1 VSNQRLDHLLS
12 VTDLRATAPDDA
24 ALRAALPRLTQDD
37 ADGPVQAVAGIIDD
51 VAHRG
56 AAAVQELTERF
67 DGVRP
72 EHLRVPAEAL
82 RAALEGLDP
91 RIRAALEASIERAR
105 AFAADQRP
113 QDTTT
118 TYGDDA
124 SVTLRWVPVNRVGLY
139 VPGGLA
145 VYPSSVVMNVVPAQA
160 AGVAS
165 IALASPPAKDGTGMP
180 HPTILAAAALLG
192 VDEVY
197 AMGGAQAI
205 AAFAHGL
212 PADPAQGLDVAFAPV
227 SLVTGP
233 GNVFVATAKGQLKGL
248 VGIDAEAG
256 PTEIAVLADASADPR
271 FVAADLISQAEH
283 DPNASSVLI
292 TDAPELV
299 EAVREPLAEQVA
311 ATKHRD
317 RVVTALTGP
326 QSGVVLVEDLDTA
339 VRAANLYAAEH
350 LEIHTAD
357 ADAVAER
364 ITDAGAVFVGPYS
377 PVSLGDYS
385 AGSNHVLPTLGTAT
399 HASGLH
405 TATFLR
411 AQQQI
416 RYGAQGLAQV
426 GSHVRVL
433 SDAEDLPAHGDAVD
447 VRLHPDTADRG

>member
-1 VSNQRLDHLLS
+1 MSILSSDTLLT
-12 VTDLRATAPDDA
+12 VTDLRGAAPSDAT
-24 ALRAALPRLTQDD
+24 LRDSLPRLRH
-37 ADGPVQAVAGIIDD
+37 ADSTGPEQAVAGIISE
-51 VAHRG
+51 VAERG

-72 EHLRVPAEAL
+72 AHLRVPAKAMTRAL
-82 RAALEGLDP
+82 AQLDP
-91 RIRAALEASIERAR
+91 AVRVALEASIERAR
-105 AFAADQRP
+105 TFAVAQRP
-113 QDTTT
+113 QDTTSRFD
-118 TYGDDA
+118 DDA

-160 AGVAS
+160 AGVKS
-165 IALASPPAKDGTGMP
+165 IALASPPAKDGSGLP
-180 HPTILAAAALLG
+180 HPTILAAAELLG
-192 VDEVY
+192 VQEVY

-205 AAFAHGL
+205 AAFAYGL
-212 PADPAQGLDVAFAPV
+212 LADPAEGLERALEPV

-233 GNVFVATAKGQLKGL
+233 GNVFVATAKGQLKGV

-256 PTEIAVLADASADPR
+256 PTEIAVLADRTANPE

-292 TDAPELV
+292 TDSVDLV
-299 EAVREPLAEQVA
+299 EAIREPLARQVA
-311 ATKHRD
+311 ATKHRE
-317 RVVTALTGP
+317 RVLTALTGA
-326 QSGVVLVEDLDTA
+326 QSGVVLVDDLDTA

-350 LEIHTAD
+350 LEIHTDNAD
-357 ADAVAER
+357 TVADR
-364 ITDAGAVFVGPYS
+364 ITDAGAVFVGSYS

-385 AGSNHVLPTLGTAT
+385 AGSNHVLPTMGTAT

-405 TATFLR
+405 TATFMR

-416 RYGAQGLAQV
+416 RYGYEGLSRV
-426 GSHVRVL
+426 GAHVRVL

-447 VRLHPDTADRG
+447 VRLHPDAQDRG

>member
-1 VSNQRLDHLLS
+1 MSTLSSDTLLT
-12 VTDLRATAPDDA
+12 VTDLRGSAPSDST
-24 ALRAALPRLTQDD
+24 LRESLPRLDH
-37 ADGPVQAVAGIIDD
+37 ADSAGPEQAVAGIISD
-51 VAHRG
+51 VAERG
-56 AAAVQELTERF
+56 AAAVQDLTERF

-72 EHLRVPAEAL
+72 ERLRVPASAL
-82 RAALEGLDP
+82 ASALEGVAP
-91 RIRAALEASIERAR
+91 EIRTALEASIERAR

-118 TYGDDA
+118 RYDADA

-165 IALASPPAKDGTGMP
+165 IALASPPAKDGSGLP
-180 HPTILAAAALLG
+180 HPTILAAAQLLG
-192 VDEVY
+192 VGEVY

-212 PADPAQGLDVAFAPV
+212 PADSAEGLEPGLDPV

-233 GNVFVATAKGQLKGL
+233 GNVFVATAKGQLKGV

-256 PTEIAVLADASADPR
+256 PTEIAILADRTANPDY
-271 FVAADLISQAEH
+271 VAADLISQAEH

-292 TDAPELV
+292 TDSVDLV
-299 EAVREPLAEQVA
+299 DALQQPLAKQVA
-311 ATKHRD
+311 GTKHRE
-317 RVVTALTGP
+317 RVVAALSGA
-326 QSGVVLVEDLDTA
+326 QSGVVLVDDLDTA

-350 LEIHTAD
+350 LEIHTENAE
-357 ADAVAER
+357 AVAQR
-364 ITDAGAVFVGPYS
+364 ITDAGAVFIGSYS

-385 AGSNHVLPTLGTAT
+385 AGSNHVLPTMGTAT

-416 RYGAQGLAQV
+416 RYGYEGLSRV
-426 GSHVRVL
+426 GAHVRVL

-447 VRLHPDTADRG
+447 VRLYPDTENRG